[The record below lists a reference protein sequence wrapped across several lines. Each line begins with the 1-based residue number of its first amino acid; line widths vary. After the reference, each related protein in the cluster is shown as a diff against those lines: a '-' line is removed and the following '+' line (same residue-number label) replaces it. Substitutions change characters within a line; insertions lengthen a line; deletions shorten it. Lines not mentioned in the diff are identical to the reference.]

1 MKLLLLTNFE
11 ELSLL
16 EVKELVGV
24 KGKLVGSGIVEVD
37 VSGEKL
43 LELCS
48 RGQSFK
54 RVLLKLDEVSDLSKV
69 EFSGVKWEDYFGKD
83 SSFKIDF
90 SGVRGNE
97 NRIKIGRE
105 IGNQIFGLV
114 EKELGFKLKIDFKK
128 PEAVV
133 FICFDGQNYF
143 LGIDLVGYE
152 LNKRDYRVFVN
163 SASFKGDLGY
173 YLVRQ
178 SGFVKGEKLVVG
190 FVKDGTTLIEAG
202 LFDQGL
208 VVNQKFSLDKLPVFK
223 GEKLTLETATTTKEN
238 NLRGFDESMMNIRAS
253 KKNAQIAKIKVEV
266 NKFSLD
272 ELDVKFSASEVDRLI
287 FQITKKD
294 EDKLNEIYYQADY
307 VLRKKGVLLMVGRES
322 WEISIS
328 DKFKLISSEV
338 VKKGTSGYRVWVLE
352 KK

>member
-1 MKLLLLTNFE
+1 MVKLLILTDFE

-16 EVKELVGV
+16 EVNELVGV
-24 KGKLVGSGIVEVD
+24 KGEKVGSGILEIEV
-37 VSGEKL
+37 SKEKL

-54 RVLLKLDEVSDLSKV
+54 RVLLKLDEVSDWNSVK
-69 EFSGVKWEDYFGKD
+69 FSGVDWESYFWKEA
-83 SSFKIDF
+83 SFKIDF

-97 NRIKIGRE
+97 NRIEIGRE
-105 IGNQIFGLV
+105 IGNRIFSLV
-114 EKELGFKLKIDFKK
+114 EKESGFKPEINFKK
-128 PEAVV
+128 PEMVV
-133 FICFDGQNYF
+133 FVCFDGKKYF
-143 LGIDLVGYE
+143 LGIDLIGYD
-152 LNKRDYRVFVN
+152 LTKRDYRVFVN

-190 FVKDGTTLIEAG
+190 FVKDGVTLIEAG
-202 LFDQGL
+202 LFDGEL
-208 VVNQKFSLDKLPVFK
+208 VVNQKFSFERLPVFK
-223 GEKLTLETATTTKEN
+223 DLEFDTLLKSKKEN
-238 NLRGFDESMMNIRAS
+238 NISGFDESMMNIRAS
-253 KKNAQIAKIKVEV
+253 KKNAQIAKVSVGV

-272 ELDVKFSASEVDRLI
+272 ELDVKFSDGELDRLI

-307 VLRKKGVLLMVGRES
+307 VLRQKGVLLLLGREN
-322 WEISIS
+322 WDLSIS
-328 DKFKLISSEV
+328 DKFKLVSSEV
-338 VKKGTSGYRVWVLE
+338 IKKGTSGYKIWVLG